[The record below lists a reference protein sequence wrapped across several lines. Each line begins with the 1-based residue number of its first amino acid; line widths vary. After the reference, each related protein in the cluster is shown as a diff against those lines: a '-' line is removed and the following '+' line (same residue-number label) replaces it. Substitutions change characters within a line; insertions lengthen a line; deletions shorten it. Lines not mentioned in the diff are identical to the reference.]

1 MAGHY
6 NREQYLAEMR
16 RRQKRKRKIVISIC
30 AVCVLVVGVFAFN
43 SLSKKPA
50 VDVVEES
57 SEENLQATEV
67 KTDTKTQSTEES
79 DDIVITLFGDENT
92 LVLKGEEYIESGAHA
107 VDSVNKVN
115 ISNIAITGSVDT
127 SKTGDYEVKYT
138 ATTDS
143 GKTKTATRKVSVVD
157 SFDGGNAAAIPVLMY
172 HYVYD
177 STNKPDE
184 VDNNWIEASLLR
196 QEVQWTKEQNFY
208 YPSYEELVAFVN
220 GKKSL
225 PNKSVIFT
233 FDDGKPEFLQSGLP
247 IFEEL
252 KVPATSF
259 IICNNEDAKDKVF
272 NNPSKYVQ
280 YQSHSYA
287 MHQAGS
293 NVGRGGRIHACSFDE
308 ILQDQNTAVELL
320 GNKQAYAYP
329 FGDNNETAQSAL
341 AQAGVECAFT
351 IENRMIKAGDNTMAL
366 PRVRINGSYDLETF
380 KSLIS

>member
-6 NREQYLAEMR
+6 DRALYLAEMR
-16 RRQKRKRKIVISIC
+16 RKQRRKRKIAISLGV
-30 AVCVLVVGVFAFN
+30 VCVLVVGIFAFA

-50 VDVVEES
+50 VEES
-57 SEENLQATEV
+57 QEETLQATEV
-67 KTDTKTQSTEES
+67 ATETKTQTQTSEQS
-79 DDIVITLFGDENT
+79 NDVVITLFGDENT

-115 ISNIAITGSVDT
+115 ISNISISGNVDT
-127 SKTGDYEVKYT
+127 SKTGSYEVTYT
-138 ATTDS
+138 ATSDS
-143 GKTKTATRKVSVVD
+143 GKTNTATRKVSVVD
-157 SFDGGNAAAIPVLMY
+157 SFEDGNAKAIPVLMY

-177 STNKPDE
+177 STNKPDDL
-184 VDNNWIEASLLR
+184 DNNWIEASLLR
-196 QEVQWTKEQNFY
+196 QEVQWTKDQNFY

-225 PNKSVIFT
+225 PNKSIIFT
-233 FDDGKPEFLQSGLP
+233 FDDGKPEFLESGLP
-247 IFEEL
+247 IFDEL
-252 KVPATSF
+252 RVPATSF
-259 IICNNEDAKDKVF
+259 MICVGDARDKVF
-272 NNPSKYVQ
+272 NNVSKYVQ
-280 YQSHSYA
+280 YQSHSYE

-308 ILQDQNTAVELL
+308 ILQDQNKAVEVI

-329 FGDNNETAQSAL
+329 FGDNNETAQKAL

-351 IENRMIKAGDNTMAL
+351 IENRMIKQGDNTMAL

-380 KSLIS
+380 KALIS